1 MSCPKTDKTNRLSE
15 YSGGKHFG
23 WSHICS
29 DRQRDRRP
37 VEWVKTGGSQRS
49 SAGPQIRVPSSSPAF
64 SIKPQ
69 LTGNNLWTWPS
80 NSAAPT
86 LSPWQPTS
94 PTPPTTSDQPPVPP
108 WPSDPQHIPH
118 LDKANLMLHMQNY
131 ICIMYA
137 LQAHTSTG
145 SIWSPVFTL
154 RGQWLFFSTGSK
166 VSNKKIQYSK
176 CTGSVAYQYIIQK
189 GDRWQA
195 IRRWKAIGSCVSPYL
210 WMHQSAAVDNWIKK
224 ETWLTSSSK
233 KLKLPAIWRP
243 ETLMGFF
250 GSENYLWHLHSSAS
264 RLHFN

>member
-1 MSCPKTDKTNRLSE
+1 MNVTFQLCGSRTQPLAANLS
-15 YSGGKHFG
+15 YPPN
-23 WSHICS
+23 C
-29 DRQRDRRP
+29 
-37 VEWVKTGGSQRS
+37 
-49 SAGPQIRVPSSSPAF
+49 IR
-64 SIKPQ
+64 
-69 LTGNNLWTWPS
+69 
-80 NSAAPT
+80 
-86 LSPWQPTS
+86 
-94 PTPPTTSDQPPVPP
+94 PTPSTPVTLRPASHTASWQGKP
-108 WPSDPQHIPH
+108 NVTHAK
-118 LDKANLMLHMQNY
+118 L

-137 LQAHTSTG
+137 LQAHASTG
-145 SIWSPVFTL
+145 SIWSPAFTL
-154 RGQWLFFSTGSK
+154 RGQRLFFSTGSK

-176 CTGSVAYQYIIQK
+176 CTGSAAYQYIIQK

-195 IRRWKAIGSCVSPYL
+195 IRRWKAIGFCVSPYL